1 MAKHKHLTLDERYK
15 IQNMLDARESFSSIA
30 KLLGRDRST
39 ISKEIRK
46 HISFKQSGCLGRP
59 FNDCTH
65 RTVCERLDCPQK
77 CPVCRNGFCSACI
90 RYCLRYK
97 KEICQR
103 HTSKPYVCNGCSK
116 RPRCS
121 LEKRIYS
128 ASAANKE
135 YRITLSETR
144 QGVTI
149 TEKEALALDRY
160 ISPLILNGQS
170 IHHIVKTNP
179 SDVMFSEKTIYNYMD
194 LGLFTAKNIDLPRKV
209 KFRPRKSKHD
219 SIKIDKRCRIGR
231 TYDDFKAYM
240 KDHPDT
246 PIVELD
252 TVIGTVGGKCLLT
265 IHFVGSSF
273 MLAFLRE
280 RNTASSVSDIFNSLY
295 KKLEYGRFTKLF
307 PVILTDNG
315 SEFSDP
321 LSLEIDDDGVIR
333 TKVFYCNPSSP
344 YQKGSAENNHEFIRR
359 VLPKGASFDTLTQ
372 EDIDLMMNHINSYKR
387 ENLAWHSPYEIF
399 ELFYGRNI
407 LDTLGAKRIP
417 TKDIILTPKLL
428 K

>member
-15 IQNMLDARESFSSIA
+15 IQNMLDVKESFSSIA

-39 ISKEIRK
+39 ISKEVRN
-46 HISFKQSGCLGRP
+46 HLAFKQSGGYGRP
-59 FNDCTH
+59 FNDCKK
-65 RTVCERLDCPQK
+65 RTSCERHPCTK
-77 CPVCRNGFCSACI
+77 GCSGCKGKPCHI
-90 RYCLRYK
+90 CLGYCSEYE
-97 KEICQR
+97 KEICKR
-103 HTSKPYVCNGCSK
+103 HISKPYVCNGCSK
-116 RPRCS
+116 RPSCS

-128 ASAANKE
+128 ALAANKE
-135 YRITLSETR
+135 YKLTLRETR

-149 TEKEALALDRY
+149 TEEEALALDKY

-179 SDVMFSEKTIYNYMD
+179 SEIMFSEKTIYNYMD
-194 LGLFTAKNIDLPRKV
+194 LGMFTAKNINLPRKV
-209 KFRPRKSKHD
+209 RFKPRKSKHD
-219 SIKIDKRCRIGR
+219 NIKIDKKCRIGR

-252 TVIGTVGGKCLLT
+252 TVIGSVGGNCLLT
-265 IHFVGSSF
+265 VHFVGSSL

-280 RNTASSVSDIFNSLY
+280 RNTAASVSAIFNSLY
-295 KKLEYGRFTKLF
+295 DKLGCDRFTKLF

-321 LSLEIDDDGVIR
+321 LSLEVDDDGVIR

-344 YQKGSAENNHEFIRR
+344 YQKGAAENNHEFIRR
-359 VLPKGASFDTLTQ
+359 VLPKGTSFDNLTQ
-372 EDIDLMMNHINSYKR
+372 KDIDLMMNHINSYKR

-399 ELFYGRNI
+399 ELFYGRDT
-407 LDTLGAKRIP
+407 LDTLGAKRIL
-417 TKDIILTPKLL
+417 TQDIILTPKLL